1 MAEISLGAFRAFS
14 FCLFASV
21 DAHSECAW
29 SAPQDRRPPRA
40 GAHTPP
46 RQPGRRASNPGTA
59 NLRIS
64 PRRTRQKTWRAPRAP
79 APHSLQPFFQTPR
92 PPPCSREGAHVV
104 PRSRSAPPRLHPRG
118 FPSRSL
124 LPPPSALSGVE
135 NTSCFGQPGPKLSRG
150 DKKNQSQG
158 MSPPAVKPP
167 AASPAPLSSRNPRTG
182 CKSLQH
188 FWGAEGGGE
197 RVAPGLGRRCRL
209 ARGPG
214 PRAPGACSGPPP
226 APRPGSRRPLLSP
239 SRSRLP
245 LLVLE

>member
-1 MAEISLGAFRAFS
+1 MDIARTIQPTFNLHRPFPGSCRNAWNLREGRIPMAEISLGAFRAFS
-14 FCLFASV
+14 FCLFALV

-64 PRRTRQKTWRAPRAP
+64 PRRTRQKTWRTPRAP

-104 PRSRSAPPRLHPRG
+104 PRSRSAPPLHLRG
-118 FPSRSL
+118 FPGRSL

-135 NTSCFGQPGPKLSRG
+135 NISCFGQLGPKLSKG
-150 DKKNQSQG
+150 DK
-158 MSPPAVKPP
+158 VKGEEGGHKQIFFLSFFKGHCRFKSFFPGP
-167 AASPAPLSSRNPRTG
+167 PLSGSPYFGGAYLISATRLSS
-182 CKSLQH
+182 SL
-188 FWGAEGGGE
+188 
-197 RVAPGLGRRCRL
+197 CRKIK
-209 ARGPG
+209 ARG
-214 PRAPGACSGPPP
+214 
-226 APRPGSRRPLLSP
+226 
-239 SRSRLP
+239 
-245 LLVLE
+245 